1 MTFLNT
7 PGQNL
12 RQAFF
17 TIRATEVRILQKDL
31 KPEFVKPG
39 FIIKAATNTI
49 LNTGA
54 IMT

>member
-1 MTFLNT
+1 MIFPNT

-12 RQAFF
+12 RRASFI
-17 TIRATEVRILQKDL
+17 IRATEVRILQKDL
-31 KPEFVKPG
+31 KPEFVKHG
-39 FIIKAATNTI
+39 FIIRAVTNTI